1 MALRNFL
8 ILRRSRSDRLEGRS
22 ALVQPAAKQR
32 QASRGAWLTLGGAFA
47 AFTVGAGIM
56 HSYTVF
62 LVAFIEEFQWS
73 RAETSIAYSV
83 SQLVAGASSPLVGGL
98 VDRLGP
104 RRLLLLGGGLLLLG
118 LLGSA
123 FVSAL
128 WQIILLYGI
137 IMTIGANCLG
147 LVAFVPLLSRYF
159 VRRRGMAVSILQ
171 SANGF
176 GRAASAPLV
185 QFLISTL
192 GWRATYLVQAAFIAA
207 AVPLLA
213 VIFRRASRY
222 PVSAEPAR
230 SSSAAAAAPTTSASW
245 TLAEAMR
252 TPHFWLLFA
261 VYLFTGLGS
270 FLVSLHQLAFAVDR
284 GFDKLYAAG
293 VLGSDAFL
301 AIAGTIVTG
310 TLSDYI
316 GRELS
321 AILAYGVS
329 ILGVVCALLITSPDQ
344 HLLLWLHACFF
355 GLTWGRA
362 GPGDHRQDRRPL
374 SRQPA
379 RHDPRRDHDRQ
390 WYRLRRRRLGRGM
403 DFRSHRQLPARLPV
417 VDPVLSV
424 RLRRVLGAAPPA
436 RAVML
441 QAAKSINCRT
451 EAPDLSA
458 AKPSLICSSFN
469 LPEIRWS
476 SFKRPWR
483 HNDNRRGMSTRK
495 RLPPIEVP
503 CSLRSRRKSKPCSSI
518 FTPNGTMPMIVAV
531 PPARRH

>member
-1 MALRNFL
+1 
-8 ILRRSRSDRLEGRS
+8 
-22 ALVQPAAKQR
+22 
-32 QASRGAWLTLGGAFA
+32 
-47 AFTVGAGIM
+47 M

-62 LVAFIEEFQWS
+62 LVAFIEEFGWS

-104 RRLLLLGGGLLLLG
+104 RRLLLLGGGLLLIG

-123 FVSAL
+123 FISAL

-147 LVAFVPLLSRYF
+147 LVVFVPLLSRYF

-185 QFLISTL
+185 QALISTL
-192 GWRATYLVQAAFIAA
+192 GWRETYLVQAAFIAA

-213 VIFRRASRY
+213 ALFRRASRY
-222 PVSAEPAR
+222 PLAAEPTAPGPALAA
-230 SSSAAAAAPTTSASW
+230 SAPRLANW

-261 VYLFTGLGS
+261 YLFTGLGS

-293 VLGSDAFL
+293 VLGSGAFL

-316 GRELS
+316 GREWS

-344 HLLLWLHACFF
+344 HWLLWLHACFF
-355 GLTWGRA
+355 GLTWGARGPAITAKTADLFPGRQLGTILGVITIGSGIGSAA
-362 GPGDHRQDRRPL
+362 GSWAAGWIFDLSGSYRLAFLLSIAAYLCGCIAFWALRRP
-374 SRQPA
+374 
-379 RHDPRRDHDRQ
+379 
-390 WYRLRRRRLGRGM
+390 
-403 DFRSHRQLPARLPV
+403 
-417 VDPVLSV
+417 PVL
-424 RLRRVLGAAPPA
+424 
-436 RAVML
+436 
-441 QAAKSINCRT
+441 
-451 EAPDLSA
+451 
-458 AKPSLICSSFN
+458 
-469 LPEIRWS
+469 
-476 SFKRPWR
+476 RPQ
-483 HNDNRRGMSTRK
+483 S
-495 RLPPIEVP
+495 
-503 CSLRSRRKSKPCSSI
+503 RS
-518 FTPNGTMPMIVAV
+518 IVA
-531 PPARRH
+531 PARRI

>member
-1 MALRNFL
+1 
-8 ILRRSRSDRLEGRS
+8 
-22 ALVQPAAKQR
+22 
-32 QASRGAWLTLGGAFA
+32 
-47 AFTVGAGIM
+47 M

-62 LVAFIEEFQWS
+62 LVAFIEEFGWS

-104 RRLLLLGGGLLLLG
+104 RRLLLLGGGLLLIG

-123 FVSAL
+123 FISAL

-147 LVAFVPLLSRYF
+147 LVVFVPLLSRYF

-171 SANGF
+171 SANVF

-185 QFLISTL
+185 QALISTL
-192 GWRATYLVQAAFIAA
+192 GWRETYLVQAAFIAA

-213 VIFRRASRY
+213 ALFRRASRY
-222 PVSAEPAR
+222 PLAAEPTAPGPALAA
-230 SSSAAAAAPTTSASW
+230 SAPRLANW

-261 VYLFTGLGS
+261 YLFTGLGS

-293 VLGSDAFL
+293 VLGSGAFL

-316 GRELS
+316 GREWS

-344 HLLLWLHACFF
+344 HWLLWLHACFF
-355 GLTWGRA
+355 GLTWGARGPAITAKTADLFPGRQLGTILGVITIGSGIGSTA
-362 GPGDHRQDRRPL
+362 GAWGAGWIFDLSGSYRLAFLLSILFYICGCVAFWALRRP
-374 SRQPA
+374 
-379 RHDPRRDHDRQ
+379 
-390 WYRLRRRRLGRGM
+390 
-403 DFRSHRQLPARLPV
+403 PV
-417 VDPVLSV
+417 
-424 RLRRVLGAAPPA
+424 R
-436 RAVML
+436 
-441 QAAKSINCRT
+441 
-451 EAPDLSA
+451 
-458 AKPSLICSSFN
+458 
-469 LPEIRWS
+469 
-476 SFKRPWR
+476 
-483 HNDNRRGMSTRK
+483 
-495 RLPPIEVP
+495 
-503 CSLRSRRKSKPCSSI
+503 
-518 FTPNGTMPMIVAV
+518 
-531 PPARRH
+531 